1 MQRGAIV
8 KRRNSWTLVY
18 HDIQIRN
25 GKRKRVA
32 VSKKLAKIGAEYP
45 SKKSVRSLADE
56 ILAPVNQKILTLES
70 SLKVTEFIEGFYFPA
85 IAADLRPSTLKAY
98 KTAI

>member
-1 MQRGAIV
+1 MQSGAIV

-32 VSKKLAKIGAEYP
+32 VSKKLARIGPEFP
-45 SKKSVRSLADE
+45 SKKSVRSLADA
-56 ILAPVNQKILTLES
+56 ILAPVNQKVITPES
-70 SLKVTEFIEGFYFPA
+70 SMRITEFIEGFYFPA
-85 IAADLRPSTLKAY
+85 VKLELAGGQFFERF
-98 KTAI
+98 